1 MPHAHHNSPRTPGN
15 TPGALRTPGP
25 YRRLLSRPGTRAFT
39 AGNLVAR
46 LPSGMFGVGAVMMI
60 ADAHGSYALAGAVS
74 ATGLAA
80 TAVVA
85 PWTARLI
92 DRRGQ
97 AQVAVPA
104 TLFAAL
110 GSITLVLCV
119 RYDAP
124 VWTLF
129 AAYAATATTPNT
141 GGMSRARWAH
151 LLAGDQAALHTAN
164 SFEQAADELCFLLG
178 PLLAALLCA
187 NVFPEAGTLV
197 AAVLLVTGILLF
209 AAQRST
215 QPPPHARPSATSPLA
230 APGMPPLLAVCLCL
244 GAVFGATEV
253 VTVAFADE
261 AGHRAAAGLVLGLQA
276 GGSALAGL
284 AFGTLT
290 GHGDG
295 AAGKGRPTPGAGRP
309 FGRRRTATGAEAPSG
324 ATQALE
330 GRPASGASPSTD
342 PALLPAAPPPH
353 TSGPLSTA
361 EPPHTSTPPSA
372 AAPPHTSTPLPAAE
386 PPTSTPPPASPNSTP
401 AARRY
406 PWCIAA
412 MTTLLT
418 LPLLAAT
425 LTGSLPLLA
434 VALLVAGAAT
444 APTMI
449 TGMTLIQ
456 QRTPE
461 GRLNEGMTLA
471 VTGLLGGIAAGSAL
485 GGWVTDHASPTA
497 GYALP
502 VAAAAT
508 ALLVTLA
515 WRSVTA
521 DRTAPTPAPDAT
533 QTAPP
538 PTPDTGRATPT
549 PTPDTGRT
557 APPTT
562 PNPRPHTPA

>member
-1 MPHAHHNSPRTPGN
+1 MPHVHQKPPRTH
-15 TPGALRTPGP
+15 RTPGP
-25 YRRLLSRPGTRAFT
+25 YRRLLSHPGASAFT

-46 LPSGMFGVGAVMMI
+46 LPSGMFSVSAVMMI

-80 TAVVA
+80 TAVAA
-85 PWTARLI
+85 PWVARLV

-104 TLFAAL
+104 ALFAAL
-110 GSITLVLCV
+110 GSIALVLCV

-151 LLAGDQAALHTAN
+151 LLAGDEEALHTAN

-178 PLLAALLCA
+178 PLIAALLCA
-187 NVFPEAGTLV
+187 NVFPEAGTLT
-197 AAVLLVTGILLF
+197 AAALLVTGILLF
-209 AAQRST
+209 AAQRRT
-215 QPPPHARPSATSPLA
+215 EPPPHAHPSAKSPLTS
-230 APGMPPLLAVCLCL
+230 PGMPPLLAACLCL

-284 AFGTLT
+284 VFGAMT
-290 GHGDG
+290 GHGEG
-295 AAGKGRPTPGAGRP
+295 ASGKGRRTSKTGAGPGQDRRTPKAGADTGKGRQAPKTRAAPGKGRRTLNTGAASGEGHPPLRAEPTPRKEHPAEPTPDKEHPAEPTPGKEHPVANMQ
-309 FGRRRTATGAEAPSG
+309 TSK
-324 ATQALE
+324 
-330 GRPASGASPSTD
+330 TD
-342 PALLPAAPPPH
+342 PP
-353 TSGPLSTA
+353 
-361 EPPHTSTPPSA
+361 
-372 AAPPHTSTPLPAAE
+372 
-386 PPTSTPPPASPNSTP
+386 PNSTP

-406 PWCIAA
+406 PCCIAA
-412 MTTLLT
+412 MATLLT

-434 VALLVAGAAT
+434 LALLVSGAAT

-449 TGMTLIQ
+449 TGMTLVQ

-471 VTGLLGGIAAGSAL
+471 VTGLLGGIATGSAL
-485 GGWVTDHASPTA
+485 GGWVADHTSPTT
-497 GYALP
+497 GYGIP
-502 VAAAAT
+502 VAAACA
-508 ALLVTLA
+508 ALLVTLT
-515 WRSVTA
+515 WRARNTGHA
-521 DRTAPTPAPDAT
+521 EPTTAPNTRPN
-533 QTAPP
+533 
-538 PTPDTGRATPT
+538 ATP
-549 PTPDTGRT
+549 
-557 APPTT
+557 
-562 PNPRPHTPA
+562 